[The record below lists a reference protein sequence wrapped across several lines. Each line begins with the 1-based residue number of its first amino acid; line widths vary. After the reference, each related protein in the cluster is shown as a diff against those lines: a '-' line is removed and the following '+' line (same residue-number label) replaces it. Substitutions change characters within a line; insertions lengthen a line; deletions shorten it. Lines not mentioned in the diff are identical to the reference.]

1 MSTRLHPDARR
12 AAILAV
18 ALPLAVKH
26 GYASLSLRQVAD
38 AAGVTH
44 PNVLHHFGTMAEFRT
59 ALMRQAI
66 AERNLRV
73 LAQGLA
79 AKDKTARR
87 APEAM
92 RKAALAELL

>member
-1 MSTRLHPDARR
+1 M
-12 AAILAV
+12 
-18 ALPLAVKH
+18 PLAVKH

-44 PNVLHHFGTMAEFRT
+44 PNVLHHFGTMADFRT

-66 AERNLRV
+66 ADRNLTV

-87 APEAM
+87 APKDL
-92 RKAALAELL
+92 RQAALSKLL